1 MLALAALA
9 TSAVPGLDVVAT
21 RPPQLTTSDFQST
34 GVLDGNGRA
43 WVVRAPLT
51 DAAGAALE
59 AEAALLA
66 RLAEEVS
73 AGRLP
78 FTVPQPAGFAN
89 LSEGGRAMVHRAL
102 VGRELV
108 LDELDSGTLAVDLGR
123 AIAAI
128 HELDVAIVA
137 NLGLP
142 VYDAEAFRKRRLAEV
157 DEASRTG
164 HVPAALINR
173 WERALEDVRLWT
185 FEPVVVHG
193 DLAPEHVLV
202 NNGEV
207 SAMHSFTAAHAADPA
222 EDLAWLQA
230 SAPEEALP
238 IIAEAYTAARSSEDD
253 PALMDRA
260 LLASELALARWLLH
274 GVRTENATIT
284 DDATA
289 MLRTLEE
296 DVADAPEIGRGEPAV
311 SWEVAPADDPAGREE
326 YLEDR
331 EVEHT
336 ESGDEAADEPA
347 GTGAADLD
355 ETAPHRVAGPA
366 EETEQLHLGERLD
379 ER

>member
-21 RPPQLTTSDFQST
+21 RPPQLTTSEFQST

-59 AEAALLA
+59 AEAALLV

-73 AGRLP
+73 SGRLP
-78 FTVPQPAGFAN
+78 FAVPQPAGFAQ
-89 LSEGGRAMVHRAL
+89 LPEGGRAMVHRAL
-102 VGRELV
+102 VGREVL
-108 LDELDSGTLAVDLGR
+108 LDELDGGPLAVDLAR

-128 HELDVAIVA
+128 HELDIALVAE
-137 NLGLP
+137 LGLP

-173 WERALEDVRLWT
+173 WERALEDLRLWT

-202 NNGEV
+202 HDGEV
-207 SAMHSFTAAHAADPA
+207 SAIHSFSAAHASDPA

-230 SAPEEALP
+230 SAPEDALP
-238 IIAEAYTAARSSEDD
+238 IIAEAYAAARSGAED

-274 GVRTENATIT
+274 GVRTEDATIV

-296 DVADAPEIGRGEPAV
+296 DVADAPEIGRSEPAV
-311 SWEVAPADDPAGREE
+311 HWEVAPEE
-326 YLEDR
+326 
-331 EVEHT
+331 
-336 ESGDEAADEPA
+336 DEPA
-347 GTGAADLD
+347 GDTDSDDDRVEHADPD
-355 ETAPHRVAGPA
+355 EDHEADQATDLEGTAPHRIAGPA
-366 EETEQLHLGERLD
+366 EETEQLHLGERLED
-379 ER
+379 R